1 MSEMW
6 QNSHIYHSGNLAECS
21 KGSFQQ
27 MAGFGLLTDIWTYYT
42 LSFKILVLICSHQR
56 SIHSPQP
63 TLGNTPCLLVSET
76 CNMLPTLFLMLGI
89 MDPQALIMLN
99 APSCCK
105 GSWQVLQ
112 TKGHPSSILS
122 FFQYQG
128 LAHYFSSFHS
138 ETEVILWGWWVEQ
151 RWKSCCARRC

>member
-27 MAGFGLLTDIWTYYT
+27 IAGFGLSTDIWTRYT
-42 LSFKILVLICSHQR
+42 HSFNILILICSCQR
-56 SIHSPQP
+56 SIHSLQH
-63 TLGNTPCLLVSET
+63 TLGNTSCLLISET

-89 MDPQALIMLN
+89 KDPQGPIMLN

-122 FFQYQG
+122 VFQYKDLHSTSLPSILRQK
-128 LAHYFSSFHS
+128 SFCGDD
-138 ETEVILWGWWVEQ
+138 E
-151 RWKSCCARRC
+151 